1 MENFIIIIILLFLA
15 LYLVKAL
22 KKILLFT
29 LFIIVTILL
38 YIRFNLPL
46 LPSITL
52 TLIVLKGLKDTL
64 FNIKVTTMCILK
76 SKNKYKERLLGKIV
90 NILLELNFTMFILIS
105 YLALINYAPY
115 VFEINNKSI
124 VMIFLVIYIVQF
136 IKKSFLSKKYSNML
150 LT

>member
-22 KKILLFT
+22 KKIILFT
-29 LFIIVTILL
+29 LFIILTILL

-124 VMIFLVIYIVQF
+124 VVIFLVIYIVQF

>member
-22 KKILLFT
+22 KKLLLFT

-115 VFEINNKSI
+115 IFEINNKSI

>member
-22 KKILLFT
+22 KKLLLFT

-64 FNIKVTTMCILK
+64 FNIKITTMCILK

>member
-1 MENFIIIIILLFLA
+1 MENFFIIIILLFLA

-76 SKNKYKERLLGKIV
+76 SKNKYKEKLLGKIV

-136 IKKSFLSKKYSNML
+136 IKKSFLSKKYSNIL

>member
-1 MENFIIIIILLFLA
+1 MENFIIIIILLFLV

-29 LFIIVTILL
+29 LFTIVTILL

-124 VMIFLVIYIVQF
+124 VVIFLVIYIVQF